1 MYPTNLA
8 RAQYHILEVCGTTV
22 QAVGLGLQS
31 YSNVVTQQLPI
42 RPNDF
47 HSYCQSLNQTIKE
60 KSLGSSKDM
69 PLALNALH
77 NNQDNSTRKLWPAYR
92 FSLGGLVGPW
102 APNAWETTRPKLAAC
117 WMRRYQMCRDEIA
130 AKAGQAYY
138 PKPRK
143 GNGRVVEDERD
154 IKYWLFYAHEFT
166 LEYHAAESRSR
177 TPHASV
183 WIQFCGACYIG

>member
-60 KSLGSSKDM
+60 KSLSSSKDM

-92 FSLGGLVGPW
+92 FSLDGLVGPW
-102 APNAWETTRPKLAAC
+102 TPNAWETTRPKLAAC
-117 WMRRYQMCRDEIA
+117 
-130 AKAGQAYY
+130 
-138 PKPRK
+138 
-143 GNGRVVEDERD
+143 
-154 IKYWLFYAHEFT
+154 
-166 LEYHAAESRSR
+166 
-177 TPHASV
+177 
-183 WIQFCGACYIG
+183 